1 MSGGDNEGWTL
12 PQSYT
17 AWDNDGKS
25 LAACRREGGA
35 GSKAREMEGRAEE
48 KMVPQRNG
56 KEPIVWRWPVR
67 MKHSMGEPSQCGC
80 EDTAIRWSR
89 KPLLRD

>member
-1 MSGGDNEGWTL
+1 MCILGCKKGLIIGV
-12 PQSYT
+12 
-17 AWDNDGKS
+17 

-35 GSKAREMEGRAEE
+35 GSKARKVEGRAEE

-80 EDTAIRWSR
+80 EDKAIITPIVKETTAQGLW
-89 KPLLRD
+89 LR